1 MISLQVTITQISMK
15 LTNDNEVVAYASIVF
30 NDSVKING
38 VKIKKNDVG
47 KLLVLLPEFESQKL
61 QYVVPLTHKLRQHID
76 EQLIEHY
83 FKLKKNVIKNAN
95 ENIANQKGNG
105 SNGN

>member
-1 MISLQVTITQISMK
+1 MQVTITQISMK

-47 KLLVLLPEFESQKL
+47 KLLGPPPRIRKAGNCSMLSPLLTNSDSI
-61 QYVVPLTHKLRQHID
+61 LTNSL
-76 EQLIEHY
+76 L
-83 FKLKKNVIKNAN
+83 
-95 ENIANQKGNG
+95 NIIL
-105 SNGN
+105 S

>member
-1 MISLQVTITQISMK
+1 MQVTITQISMK

-47 KLLVLLPEFESQKL
+47 KLLVLLPESENQKL
-61 QYVVPLTHKLRQHID
+61 QYVVPLTHELRQHID